1 MEKIKNFSEF
11 VNSETLNEKTSM
23 KENYD
28 MLYEMAAIGNINSNL
43 CIYVRMNDPGK
54 IPHFHIVDQSTLGKV
69 FHTCVKIKV
78 AEYFH
83 HTGKE
88 GVLNSI
94 QRKDLIKFLK
104 GKDKWGESN
113 WKVLI
118 KEWDRNN
125 SDVEIDINT
134 PMPDYT
140 KLI

>member
-1 MEKIKNFSEF
+1 MKSLKDYITNF
-11 VNSETLNEKTSM
+11 NIIDDTLNNER
-23 KENYD
+23 
-28 MLYEMAAIGNINSNL
+28 MLTEMAAIGNINSKL

-54 IPHFHIVDQSTLGKV
+54 IPHFHIVDQSTLGSV

-88 GVLNSI
+88 DVLNSS
-94 QRKDLIKFLK
+94 QRRDLVKFLN